1 MRGSS
6 PHTRKRGQSCE
17 SLVSKKVIRRR
28 RISRS
33 DIEEKRCQ
41 CGAKWGKVVETAS
54 PRFIGTYEHNVD
66 DKGRLAIPAKFRD
79 GLGERFFATKGLDRC
94 LFLFPESEWEK
105 QQEQLASLPLA
116 MRDARAYSR
125 LFFAGACE
133 CELDRQGR
141 INIPPYL
148 REYAAINK
156 DVVVIGVMNRVEV
169 WSREV
174 WRDYSTKAE
183 ESYEEIA
190 EKLVHGGVDKV

>member
-1 MRGSS
+1 M
-6 PHTRKRGQSCE
+6 
-17 SLVSKKVIRRR
+17 
-28 RISRS
+28 
-33 DIEEKRCQ
+33 
-41 CGAKWGKVVETAS
+41 ETAS

-66 DKGRLAIPAKFRD
+66 DKGRLAIPARFRD

-105 QQEQLASLPLA
+105 QQAELASLPLA

-148 REYAAINK
+148 REYAAIDR